1 MSWKAEETAA
11 ARWRRSN
18 SACWAAGSLGGAG
31 WEVKVDERRWEKER
45 RRLLNLRGRRGG
57 ISVVFGWCCCC
68 CGRVWR
74 FGKMKLEDD

>member
-31 WEVKVDERRWEKER
+31 REEKVDERRREG
-45 RRLLNLRGRRGG
+45 RRLRLSLRGRRGG
-57 ISVVFGWCCCC
+57 IFVFCLVVVVLWKRRDVCRDEAGDE
-68 CGRVWR
+68 CG
-74 FGKMKLEDD
+74 